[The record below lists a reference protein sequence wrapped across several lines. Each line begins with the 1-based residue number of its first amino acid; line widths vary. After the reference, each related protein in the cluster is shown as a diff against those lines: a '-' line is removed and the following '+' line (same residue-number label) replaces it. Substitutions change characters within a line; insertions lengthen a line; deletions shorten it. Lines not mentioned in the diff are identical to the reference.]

1 MGEMT
6 LKDDT
11 LVHRKE
17 VLSQPAEHLPHV
29 SPLQAPCFPPS
40 GPMLPPIRPH
50 APCFPPSGPMF
61 PCIRPNVSPH
71 QAPCPMFPPAGPML
85 PPVGPIF
92 PHAGPCFRPLQAPCP
107 MFPPSAP
114 VFPLAGPLFPP
125 SCPLFPPAN
134 PLFPPCWVM
143 SASLLTAAW
152 KVLTSK
158 GTTQPAYSYSPSL
171 VTSSFPT
178 LPFPSKV
185 PRCQG
190 ECIAANSNVWSAHQQ
205 GDLVPDHTLT
215 HLCHSHP
222 LFPPSP
228 SLPMLGGE
236 CIAAHSNVR
245 SAHQQRD
252 LPSRT
257 LLLTFA
263 THILFSLPPLPF
275 QGAVVSASL
284 RTAVCG
290 VHASK

>member
-1 MGEMT
+1 MT

-114 VFPLAGPLFPP
+114 IHFSPLIAP
-125 SCPLFPPAN
+125 
-134 PLFPPCWVM
+134 
-143 SASLLTAAW
+143 
-152 KVLTSK
+152 
-158 GTTQPAYSYSPSL
+158 YSPRDS
-171 VTSSFPT
+171 PM
-178 LPFPSKV
+178 
-185 PRCQG
+185 CQG